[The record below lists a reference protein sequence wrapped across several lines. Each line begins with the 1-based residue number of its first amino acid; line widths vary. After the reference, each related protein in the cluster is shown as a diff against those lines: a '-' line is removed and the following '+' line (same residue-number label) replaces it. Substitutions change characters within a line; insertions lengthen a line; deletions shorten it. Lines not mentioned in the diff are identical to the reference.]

1 MKTVTFNLKISFVAR
16 EIKNGK
22 LIGIKV
28 TRVRGGCLI
37 FLEKV
42 EEACKK

>member
-1 MKTVTFNLKISFVAR
+1 MKTVVFNLKKSFITR

-22 LIGIKV
+22 LTGIKV
-28 TRVRGGCLI
+28 TRVREECLS

-42 EEACKK
+42 KEACKK